1 MVIKKTKES
10 DFLSPDGSEL
20 RFEKRKALSKNN
32 GESVKYRIRKQ
43 QEKEA
48 NDELSQDYFGEDDDV
63 LSGPEAPVPG
73 VD

>member
-10 DFLSPDGSEL
+10 DL
-20 RFEKRKALSKNN
+20 ALSKNN

-43 QEKEA
+43 EEKES
-48 NDELSQDYFGEDDDV
+48 NELLKEFMDEGDD
-63 LSGPEAPVPG
+63 LIGGSEAEVPG

>member
-10 DFLSPDGSEL
+10 DFS
-20 RFEKRKALSKNN
+20 LSKNN

-43 QEKEA
+43 EEREA
-48 NDELSQDYFGEDDDV
+48 NEELLNGINYEGEDLLGGV
-63 LSGPEAPVPG
+63 EAEVPG